1 MNPKPDL
8 SACCVF
14 LRLEAIESLTEF
26 IKIQGYRI

>member
-14 LRLEAIESLTEF
+14 LRLEATESLTEF
-26 IKIQGYRI
+26 FKKYL